1 MISYYI
7 TIVFIKIKLLILIY
21 SADNNNITDFA
32 ACYWLWE
39 KLIYLIYKFKP
50 NTFFVVGKYNFDLKF
65 EYLCII
71 KQVLCYLKTIINLG
85 IIWRTNLTKY

>member
-7 TIVFIKIKLLILIY
+7 TIFLIKIKLLILIY
-21 SADNNNITDFA
+21 WADNKNIADFA
-32 ACYWLWE
+32 ICYWLWE

-50 NTFFVVGKYNFDLKF
+50 NIFFIIGKYNSDLKF

-71 KQVLCYLKTIINLG
+71 KQMLCYLKKIMYLEIM
-85 IIWRTNLTKY
+85 WRANPTKY